1 MGRLYYEPIKD
12 RHGNI
17 LIVTIREVEMLY
29 SFFNGKWMQISKL
42 QSQRKS
48 LSTPEEPTALD
59 ILLIT
64 IQVCRI
70 FPIFGYLWFWD
81 IYGSSKTICQEPFTC
96 MVLRW
101 SPEIPQIA
109 TMLWVTFID
118 FRLRMD
124 LIKQSWEE
132 VLWKHPDNC
141 LSHFPMTTTKISPR
155 ETTWGEKVCSS
166 SQFKSGTVRH
176 KRKRMAQWLSQGA
189 RSLAQQLLVFS
200 QTRKQ
205 RVARTWD

>member
-1 MGRLYYEPIKD
+1 LGRLYYEPIKD

-70 FPIFGYLWFWD
+70 LFSNLLIFVIPIHLCHLQYNTPRVIPINGDAVEPCGESPFRFH
-81 IYGSSKTICQEPFTC
+81 TQE
-96 MVLRW
+96 
-101 SPEIPQIA
+101 
-109 TMLWVTFID
+109 
-118 FRLRMD
+118 
-124 LIKQSWEE
+124 
-132 VLWKHPDNC
+132 
-141 LSHFPMTTTKISPR
+141 
-155 ETTWGEKVCSS
+155 
-166 SQFKSGTVRH
+166 
-176 KRKRMAQWLSQGA
+176 
-189 RSLAQQLLVFS
+189 
-200 QTRKQ
+200 
-205 RVARTWD
+205 